1 MGHHRSELQREVA
14 EALISSKAINFDAVG
29 SIIAKFGARA
39 AINGDAIG
47 VIINHRIM
55 DACIP
60 VDPSLLFTAG
70 GLHGLQGMQA
80 LHE

>member
-1 MGHHRSELQREVA
+1 MGIHRSELQREVA
-14 EALISSKAINFDAVG
+14 EALVSSKAINFEAVG

-47 VIINHRIM
+47 VIINHRVM

-60 VDPSLLFTAG
+60 VDPSLLFQSALNGGHFLKTA
-70 GLHGLQGMQA
+70 
-80 LHE
+80 HE

>member
-1 MGHHRSELQREVA
+1 M
-14 EALISSKAINFDAVG
+14 G

-47 VIINHRIM
+47 VIINHRVI

-60 VDPSLLFTAG
+60 VDPSLLLTSAAL
-70 GLHGLQGMQA
+70 LHGLQGVQA